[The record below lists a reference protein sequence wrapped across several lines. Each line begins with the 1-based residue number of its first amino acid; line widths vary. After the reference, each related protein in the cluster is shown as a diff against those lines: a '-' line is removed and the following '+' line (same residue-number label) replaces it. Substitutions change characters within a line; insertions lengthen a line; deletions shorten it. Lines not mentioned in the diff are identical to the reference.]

1 MPCPKCDKPKSEEH
15 RDCVFDLLK
24 EKTIASYSDWLKLW
38 EVPETK
44 IIGKRKIRIPKK

>member
-1 MPCPKCDKPKSEEH
+1 MPCPKCPNPKGEDH
-15 RDCVFDLLK
+15 RNCVLELLK